1 MNCPKCSS
9 TRHNAQATNSRPV
22 DQTVRKRQCQDCGA
36 CWFTVEVLVPD
47 ESVGWTAEH
56 RKPVLRE
63 PVKVEAQGVARRRA
77 GRPVTDC
84 N

>member
-1 MNCPKCSS
+1 
-9 TRHNAQATNSRPV
+9 
-22 DQTVRKRQCQDCGA
+22 
-36 CWFTVEVLVPD
+36 VEVLVPD

-84 N
+84 D